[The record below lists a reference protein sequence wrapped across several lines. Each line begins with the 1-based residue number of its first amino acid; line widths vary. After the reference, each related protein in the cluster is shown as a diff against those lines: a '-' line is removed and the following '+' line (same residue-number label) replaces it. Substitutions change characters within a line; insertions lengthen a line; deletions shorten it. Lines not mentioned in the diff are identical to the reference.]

1 MTPERSTAFR
11 RTLDVL
17 VHIAEAREPVTIA
30 VVADALSLSHS
41 TTHRLLQHL
50 MAENLVTALE
60 DRAYALGPEA
70 LRLAWRLRK
79 GASFE
84 NLARPV
90 MRQLSEETGET
101 VTLNRYLK
109 KEGMSV
115 IAAIAESSR
124 ALSYA
129 LDVGDPK
136 YLNAGASGKV
146 ILAFLPPEEID
157 AVIARHGLPG
167 ATGRTVTERARLER
181 ELQTIRAKGYAFSRG
196 ERLQGAVGV
205 GAPIFEAGDQVF
217 GSLVITTPEQR
228 FRMADLESFAQA
240 VRRQAGVLSELLGGT
255 EQQVA
260 NVPVRLRA
268 RK

>member
-1 MTPERSTAFR
+1 MSERPTAFR

-17 VHIAEAREPVTIA
+17 VHIAEAREPVTIPL
-30 VVADALSLSHS
+30 VAEALSLSHA
-41 TTHRLLQHL
+41 TAHRVLHTLVV
-50 MAENLVTALE
+50 ENLVTASE
-60 DRAYALGPEA
+60 DRTYALGPEA

-90 MRQLSEETGET
+90 MRQLSEQTGET

-115 IAAIAESSR
+115 IAAIAETSR

-146 ILAFLPPEEID
+146 ILAFLPPEDVD
-157 AVIARHGLPG
+157 AVIARHGLPR
-167 ATGRTVTERARLER
+167 ATDRTVTERERLDR
-181 ELQTIRAKGYAFSRG
+181 ELQAIRAKGYAFSRG
-196 ERLQGAVGV
+196 ERLQGAVAI

-217 GSLVITTPEQR
+217 GSLVITVPEQR
-228 FRMADLESFAQA
+228 FRMADVETFARA
-240 VRRQAGVLSELLGGT
+240 VRRQAGVLSELLGGAEHQMVT
-255 EQQVA
+255 A
-260 NVPVRLRA
+260 PVRLRA

>member
-1 MTPERSTAFR
+1 MTERPTAFR

-17 VHIAEAREPVTIA
+17 AHIAAAREPVTIPH
-30 VVADALSLSHS
+30 VAEALSLSHA
-41 TTHRLLQHL
+41 TAHRLLQTL
-50 MAENLVTALE
+50 AIENLITASE
-60 DRAYALGPEA
+60 DRTYALGPEA

-90 MRQLSEETGET
+90 MRQLSEQTGET

-115 IAAIAESSR
+115 IVAIAETSR

-146 ILAFLPPEEID
+146 ILAFLPPEEVA
-157 AVIARHGLPG
+157 AVIARHGLPR
-167 ATGRTVTERARLER
+167 ATERTVTERDQLAR
-181 ELQTIRAKGYAFSRG
+181 ELQAIRAKGYAFSRG
-196 ERLQGAVGV
+196 ERLQGAVAI

-228 FRMADLESFAQA
+228 LRMADVETFAQA
-240 VRRQAGVLSELLGGT
+240 VRTQAGVLSELLGGAEHEMAT
-255 EQQVA
+255 A
-260 NVPVRLRA
+260 PVRLRA
-268 RK
+268 RT